1 LTVAAADP
9 NWAEIVTA
17 LSTAVGAVGLLSA
30 ITAAIFAGRQV
41 REAERSRQTMLAA
54 DFVRR
59 WNEHDLVETRHLI
72 GEYRSPE
79 ALRDALLG
87 FVAAN
92 SIQAYVLYRELDYF
106 EQLAA
111 LERVGAFDFELI
123 ELLLGPR
130 LIDRWTLWKPSIDA
144 LGPDVYPLFADLVVR
159 MQRRI
164 AGQTGS
170 AASSRN

>member
-1 LTVAAADP
+1 MAATDP

-41 REAERSRQTMLAA
+41 REAERSRQSTLAA

-72 GEYRSPE
+72 GGYKSPE
-79 ALRDALLG
+79 ALRDALLA
-87 FVAAN
+87 FVAEN
-92 SIQAYVLYRELDYF
+92 SIQAYVLYRELDFF

-111 LERVGAFDFELI
+111 LERLGAFDFDLI
-123 ELLLGPR
+123 ELLLGQR

-144 LGPDVYPLFADLVVR
+144 LGPEVYPMFGDLVLR
-159 MQRRI
+159 MQQRI
-164 AGQTGS
+164 DGQTPS
-170 AASSRN
+170 ATSSRK